1 MAEEDYELRVQ
12 TLAITE
18 QIAQELEK
26 LQADG
31 WEVVPGAVPVALYHL
46 RRLKAHVMRAGARGG
61 ITIDES
67 KVFIIGP
74 DGKRRD

>member
-1 MAEEDYELRVQ
+1 
-12 TLAITE
+12 
-18 QIAQELEK
+18 
-26 LQADG
+26 
-31 WEVVPGAVPVALYHL
+31 VPVALYHL